1 LEINSTTTKYL
12 FTMKNL
18 ILTTIGLMIALLS
31 YSQDDAY
38 TNAMNHAVS
47 QLKTAEQSRAF
58 EASASAFERIS
69 AAAPEEWLPAYYE
82 AYCQIMLASQ
92 AMEQEQT
99 DKISAHLDKAQ
110 AAVDRA
116 KAIAPESSEV
126 AALQGYVYT
135 GRIWESPMVNGARYS
150 GICQESYAKAI
161 ELDPENPRAHH
172 LMGMQIFFTPKFF
185 GGGAEKALPYLQKA
199 AERYERFEPASE
211 LHPTWG
217 AYFNRNLLERAEKAV
232 N

>member
-1 LEINSTTTKYL
+1 
-12 FTMKNL
+12 MKNL
-18 ILTTIGLMIALLS
+18 ILTTIGLMIALLA

-38 TNAMNHAVS
+38 TKAMTHAVS

-69 AAAPEEWLPAYYE
+69 AAAPEEWLPSYYE

-99 DKISAHLDKAQ
+99 DRIAAHLDKAQ

-116 KAIAPESSEV
+116 KALAPQSSEV
-126 AALQGYVYT
+126 AALQGYIYT

-150 GICQESYAKAI
+150 SSSRESYNKAI
-161 ELDPENPRAHH
+161 ELDPENPRGYH
-172 LMGMQIFFTPKFF
+172 LMGMHIFFTPKFF
-185 GGGAEKALPYLQKA
+185 GGGAEKALPYLRKA
-199 AERYERFEPASE
+199 AERFERHEPASE
-211 LHPTWG
+211 LHPSWG
-217 AYFNRNLLERAEKAV
+217 DYFNKELLKRAEKAV

>member
-1 LEINSTTTKYL
+1 
-12 FTMKNL
+12 MKNL
-18 ILTTIGLMIALLS
+18 ILTTLGLMIALLA

-38 TNAMNHAVS
+38 TKAMTHAVS

-99 DKISAHLDKAQ
+99 DRIAAHLDKAQ

-116 KAIAPESSEV
+116 KAIAPEESEV
-126 AALQGYVYT
+126 AALQGYIYT

-150 GICQESYAKAI
+150 ASSRESYNKAI
-161 ELDPENPRAHH
+161 ALDPENPRGYY
-172 LMGMQIFFTPKFF
+172 LMGMHIFFTPKFF
-185 GGGAEKALPYLQKA
+185 GGGAEKALPYLRKA
-199 AERYERFEPASE
+199 AERYERSEPASE
-211 LHPTWG
+211 LHPSWG
-217 AYFNRNLLERAEKAV
+217 NYFNNELLKRAEKAV